1 MIPQALCW
9 GLICA
14 HTCSCYVWQHVIST
28 SFGEIMHGPKY
39 FALPNTKQDANVA
52 SAASAWLEMKDS
64 EE

>member
-1 MIPQALCW
+1 
-9 GLICA
+9 
-14 HTCSCYVWQHVIST
+14 
-28 SFGEIMHGPKY
+28 MHGPKY